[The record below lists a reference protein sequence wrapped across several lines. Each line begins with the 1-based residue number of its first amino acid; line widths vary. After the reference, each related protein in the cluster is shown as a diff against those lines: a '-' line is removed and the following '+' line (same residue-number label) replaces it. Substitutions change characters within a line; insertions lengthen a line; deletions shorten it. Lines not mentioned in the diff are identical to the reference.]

1 MSEEDVRGGLRD
13 AVADEPPL
21 DFDPDALVATAR
33 HQVTRRRSLIAVGMA
48 TVAVAVAAVAVPV
61 ALGRGPTQMAGDQP
75 TVVSTPMPTPPS
87 PSSVPWPPSDVQ
99 PRDYTIDELRSRG
112 EQMKIHLET
121 VVPALL
127 PQGSAFEFDEFG
139 GEASGQ
145 FYEEQT
151 SVNAEF
157 SFQVDV
163 SRYSVFVS
171 VWAPGGANELLD
183 MTCAAGGDACQQLGE
198 HDGGPVMARTEKVDA
213 EHTITTVYHFRKDG
227 GVVQIA
233 AYNYDMGGDTPAMPT
248 IPVTL
253 DQQKALATDP
263 RLGL

>member
-1 MSEEDVRGGLRD
+1 MSEEDVRNGLRD

-21 DFDPDALVATAR
+21 NFDPDALVATA
-33 HQVTRRRSLIAVGMA
+33 HQVTRRRSLIAVGVA
-48 TVAVAVAAVAVPV
+48 TVAVAVVAVAIPV
-61 ALGRGPTQMAGDQP
+61 ALGRGPTQTAADQP
-75 TVVSTPMPTPPS
+75 TVVSTPTS
-87 PSSVPWPPSDVQ
+87 PSAVQWPPSDVQ
-99 PRDYTIDELRSRG
+99 PRAYTIDELRSRG
-112 EQMKIHLET
+112 EEMKIHLET

-127 PQGSAFEFDEFG
+127 SQGSAFKYDEFG

-157 SFQVDV
+157 SFQVDD

-198 HDGGPVMARTEKVDA
+198 HDDGPVMARTEKVDA

-263 RLGL
+263 ELGL